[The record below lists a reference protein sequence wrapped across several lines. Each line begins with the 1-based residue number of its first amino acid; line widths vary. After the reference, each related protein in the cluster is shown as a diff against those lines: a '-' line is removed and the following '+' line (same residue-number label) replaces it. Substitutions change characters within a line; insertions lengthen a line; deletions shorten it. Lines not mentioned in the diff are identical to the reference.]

1 MPERAKLVDGRLIFR
16 LWISLMTRLV
26 DKATVGDQRRPESRR
41 RVPQIAG
48 GSGLRPQKVAQRRRQ
63 ALEIIGARKFARGP
77 ARVAQ
82 FLAGGGFGAHFGAK
96 SLLPP
101 KKRPFSLANVSGF
114 SRGQL
119 KRRS

>member
-26 DKATVGDQRRPESRR
+26 DKATVGDQRRPASRR
-41 RVPQIAG
+41 RAPQIAG
-48 GSGLRPQKVAQRRRQ
+48 GLGLRPQKVAQRRCQ
-63 ALEIIGARKFARGP
+63 AAEIIGARKFACGP

-82 FLAGGGFGAHFGAK
+82 FLPRGGFWRAFWR
-96 SLLPP
+96 P
-101 KKRPFSLANVSGF
+101 KKRPVSLANVSGF